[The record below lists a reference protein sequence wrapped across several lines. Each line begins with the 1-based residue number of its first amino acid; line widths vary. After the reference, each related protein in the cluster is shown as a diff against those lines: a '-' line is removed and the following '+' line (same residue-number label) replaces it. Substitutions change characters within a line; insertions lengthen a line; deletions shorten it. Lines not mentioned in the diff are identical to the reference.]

1 MRANEFID
9 EDISRRDLLKGV
21 AGAAAL
27 GATGLSKAGQY
38 QPYDEL
44 IKDKEKL
51 VNVWGPRMEQL
62 QQRCNSML
70 AKLIRTAGPSWS
82 KQLAGTTITVRS
94 TNQYAAATVEDRSID
109 IDITVFWDAPDETL
123 AIAIGHELGHIALG
137 HTGTASSPE
146 QSRKDELNAD
156 AFAIRL
162 GKALG
167 YNKAGL
173 FKFMHVK
180 KGEYE
185 YMNLIASQPNS
196 SHPNFNQ
203 RANQAK
209 KQGFQLSKG
218 GVQQMNTLMTH
229 LA

>member
-1 MRANEFID
+1 VRANEFID
-9 EDISRRDLLKGV
+9 EDINRRDLLKGV

-27 GATGLSKAGQY
+27 GATGLAKAGEY

-44 IKDKEKL
+44 VKDKEKL

-70 AKLIRTAGPSWS
+70 AKLIRTAGPNWS

-146 QSRKDELNAD
+146 Q
-156 AFAIRL
+156 
-162 GKALG
+162 
-167 YNKAGL
+167 
-173 FKFMHVK
+173 
-180 KGEYE
+180 
-185 YMNLIASQPNS
+185 
-196 SHPNFNQ
+196 
-203 RANQAK
+203 
-209 KQGFQLSKG
+209 
-218 GVQQMNTLMTH
+218 
-229 LA
+229 

>member
-1 MRANEFID
+1 
-9 EDISRRDLLKGV
+9 
-21 AGAAAL
+21 
-27 GATGLSKAGQY
+27 
-38 QPYDEL
+38 
-44 IKDKEKL
+44 
-51 VNVWGPRMEQL
+51 
-62 QQRCNSML
+62 
-70 AKLIRTAGPSWS
+70 
-82 KQLAGTTITVRS
+82 
-94 TNQYAAATVEDRSID
+94 
-109 IDITVFWDAPDETL
+109 L

-180 KGEYE
+180 KGEYD

>member
-1 MRANEFID
+1 
-9 EDISRRDLLKGV
+9 
-21 AGAAAL
+21 
-27 GATGLSKAGQY
+27 
-38 QPYDEL
+38 
-44 IKDKEKL
+44 
-51 VNVWGPRMEQL
+51 MEQL

-180 KGEYE
+180 KGEYD